1 MESYW
6 FWQESG
12 LALSKPMN
20 ATRLQACPQSQTG
33 FATSPR
39 GEDHM
44 GPAFSGCYWPRAQC
58 TGRSRRS
65 VLLLGPYLRSGRRF
79 LLRKRVAVPR
89 CGGKKGVEASY

>member
-12 LALSKPMN
+12 LALPKPTD

-39 GEDHM
+39 GEDH
-44 GPAFSGCYWPRAQC
+44 RAQHSQ
-58 TGRSRRS
+58 GAIDQSS
-65 VLLLGPYLRSGRRF
+65 VHRPKQKIILLLGPYLRSGRRF
-79 LLRKRVAVPR
+79 LLRKGVVLPR
-89 CGGKKGVEASY
+89 CGGKKWVEASY

>member
-12 LALSKPMN
+12 LALPKPTD

-39 GEDHM
+39 GEDH
-44 GPAFSGCYWPRAQC
+44 RAQNSQ
-58 TGRSRRS
+58 GAIDPELSAQAEAE
-65 VLLLGPYLRSGRRF
+65 GHPASGSLF
-79 LLRKRVAVPR
+79 EVWEEIPAQE
-89 CGGKKGVEASY
+89 GGGTPQVWW